1 MDLSTHRRQLEQWR
15 RQKELLEAEL
25 SRQIAE
31 MGLEQQLRKANRR
44 AVALTLPEGASLVE
58 FVRFHVADFKA
69 VPARGDQRWQPARYL
84 AFVLCAERPDDVR
97 MIDLGEAD
105 PIDRLIADFRGGIT
119 GEAETRA
126 GRNMVARTT
135 PPTALPAANV
145 GPALRAA
152 VFDPLIPA
160 LGGRTRLLLAP
171 DGDLSRLPF
180 EVLPDAGGRLLL
192 DQYQISYVGCG
203 RDVLRFKTPSSR
215 PPAEPLV
222 VADPHFDLAAEDA
235 APSAANE
242 SRSRRSRDFTRGDRR
257 FDRLPGTREEGEHIG
272 RLLGVKPWLHADA
285 LEARLKQRRS
295 PRILHLATHG
305 FFLADQERHPDKEFR
320 DLGGMS
326 GDPGRL
332 SGPLPENP
340 LLRLGLALAG
350 ANAWLERAVAAA
362 GGRGRPAN
370 GRGRVRPGPTGH
382 GTGRAVGVRDGAGRD
397 PHRRGRLRSA
407 PRLRLG
413 RREGAGDESVEGAR
427 RRHARLL
434 MEDFYRRLLAG
445 EGKADALRNA
455 QQTLREKPEF
465 AAPVYW
471 GAFIC
476 QGNPGPLAPAQPPRR
491 RLRQQD
497 VRAATVRERNEVLA
511 PSPAPLR
518 SRL

>member
-145 GPALRAA
+145 GPALRTA

-305 FFLADQERHPDKEFR
+305 FFLADQERDPNKEFR

-340 LLRLGLALAG
+340 LLRSGLALAG
-350 ANAWLERAVAAA
+350 ANAWLNERSPPPEAEDGLLTAEDVSGLDLLDTELVVLSACETGLGEIRTGEGVFGLRRAFVLA
-362 GGRGRPAN
+362 GAKALVMSLWKVPDDA
-370 GRGRVRPGPTGH
+370 T
-382 GTGRAVGVRDGAGRD
+382 
-397 PHRRGRLRSA
+397 
-407 PRLRLG
+407 
-413 RREGAGDESVEGAR
+413 
-427 RRHARLL
+427 RLL

-455 QQTLREKPEF
+455 QQTLRKNPSSPPRSTGVPSS
-465 AAPVYW
+465 ARATPARSPRLSRRAQAPSA
-471 GAFIC
+471 GC
-476 QGNPGPLAPAQPPRR
+476 QGR
-491 RLRQQD
+491 D
-497 VRAATVRERNEVLA
+497 REGAE
-511 PSPAPLR
+511 
-518 SRL
+518 